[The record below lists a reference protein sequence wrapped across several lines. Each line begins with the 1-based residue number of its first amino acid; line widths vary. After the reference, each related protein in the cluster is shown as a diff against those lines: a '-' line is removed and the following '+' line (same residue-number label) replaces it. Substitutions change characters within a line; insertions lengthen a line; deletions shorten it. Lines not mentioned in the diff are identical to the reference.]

1 VVFVKSCE
9 VPVVLESSFVFL
21 GRTLEVAI
29 EDVYVPPS
37 HSRLVAAQIVDIVLQ
52 L

>member
-9 VPVVLESSFVFL
+9 VPVVLELSFVFL
-21 GRTLEVAI
+21 RLTLEVAI

-37 HSRLVAAQIVDIVLQ
+37 HLRLVAA
-52 L
+52 